1 MRAEAQGSKH
11 GSLPYVSGICL
22 ESNNY
27 FYSSKAFTKL
37 SLVMTR
43 PITFTTNM
51 PLKIDKPMA
60 TVFLPRI
67 ASPDSKDRNVPRTMT
82 SSHSPSFKTTVPGDR
97 DNDGDGIKTEIKTET
112 VWETMN
118 PYTETEASTSA
129 ATSRPRTKIAAT
141 PTTSTIATTK
151 DDANYSTASPTAIQ
165 SPGFLAPEFQESRGL
180 SDGAI
185 AAVVLGVVFGLA
197 AIALAAWFF
206 FYKRYRGSTISR
218 ATSPHTPIYN
228 PPPPSSPLPTP
239 PPIAELSSQ
248 GDGSPSMEDSWA
260 SYGDRVRSPTP
271 QPAVAEVKSFT
282 RAWQKPR
289 VYTVGGGRIAELHGS
304 EPSTSNDDGDDKM
317 SPISPMFRAGPSVA
331 DRRVVSPMSLTSRF
345 STLSS
350 RADSSPGQEES
361 PRRGI

>member
-1 MRAEAQGSKH
+1 
-11 GSLPYVSGICL
+11 
-22 ESNNY
+22 
-27 FYSSKAFTKL
+27 
-37 SLVMTR
+37 
-43 PITFTTNM
+43 M

-60 TVFLPRI
+60 TIFLPRI

-97 DNDGDGIKTEIKTET
+97 DNNDDGIKTEIKTET

-118 PYTETEASTSA
+118 PYTETSEASTSA

-141 PTTSTIATTK
+141 PTTTTTTTTK
-151 DDANYSTASPTAIQ
+151 NDANYSTTSPTAIQ
-165 SPGFLAPEFQESRGL
+165 SPESLAPEFQESRGL

-197 AIALAAWFF
+197 AIALAAWFL
-206 FYKRYRGSTISR
+206 FYKRHRGSTINR
-218 ATSPHTPIYN
+218 ATSPQTPIYN

-282 RAWQKPR
+282 RTWQKPR

-317 SPISPMFRAGPSVA
+317 SPISPLSRAGLSLA
-331 DRRVVSPMSLTSRF
+331 DRRVVSPVSLTSRF

-350 RADSSPGQEES
+350 RADSSPEQEAS
-361 PRRGI
+361 PRRGF